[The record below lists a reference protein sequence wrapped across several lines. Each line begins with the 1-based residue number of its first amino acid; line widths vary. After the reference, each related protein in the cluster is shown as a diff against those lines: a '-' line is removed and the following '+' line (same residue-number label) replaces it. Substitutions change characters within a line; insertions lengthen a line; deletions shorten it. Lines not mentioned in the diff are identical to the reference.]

1 MPSKASTSPPFRRET
16 QLKLVTPS
24 DSRDELG
31 MGKETFVTRPVQRF
45 HESPETAYRFV
56 GLGAPLKDEQPP
68 SPNAEKQ
75 EPKTGQLTIKRQVL
89 LLPRVQSRPGIYIL
103 INGSWSDAL
112 LERPLASAWGC
123 GGGSSQRCW

>member
-1 MPSKASTSPPFRRET
+1 MLGTEESKRAPPPCSRVPLKMCPTMPSKASTSPPFRRKT

-24 DSRDELG
+24 DGRDELG

-45 HESPETAYRFV
+45 HESPETAYMLA

-75 EPKTGQLTIKRQVL
+75 KPKQG
-89 LLPRVQSRPGIYIL
+89 
-103 INGSWSDAL
+103 N
-112 LERPLASAWGC
+112 
-123 GGGSSQRCW
+123 